1 MVHNV
6 TSRGT
11 RSYRYYTCVKAIKCG
26 RKHCPTGSLPAG
38 EIEAAVVEQ
47 IRGVSSDVGLRRE
60 VLMQSEAIRESH
72 HSPLEAN
79 DIALAFANFDNVWES
94 LNSREQAK
102 ALKLLISRVEFDVAD
117 CSLAVT
123 FYPSAMKGL
132 TDLSDSNAHE
142 KGLEH
147 SINEPEQKT

>member
-1 MVHNV
+1 
-6 TSRGT
+6 
-11 RSYRYYTCVKAIKCG
+11 
-26 RKHCPTGSLPAG
+26 
-38 EIEAAVVEQ
+38 
-47 IRGVSSDVGLRRE
+47 
-60 VLMQSEAIRESH
+60 MQSEAIRESH

-147 SINEPEQKT
+147 SIN